1 VKIPAHLGIG
11 KAPVSVGGGAVGLH
25 FDVVPG
31 DAKHSILL
39 YRMNSVEP
47 GTAMPELA
55 RSIIHKEGVD
65 LIRQWID
72 NMPSKK

>member
-1 VKIPAHLGIG
+1 MEQ
-11 KAPVSVGGGAVGLH
+11 
-25 FDVVPG
+25 
-31 DAKHSILL
+31 
-39 YRMNSVEP
+39 MNSLEP

-72 NMPSKK
+72 SMPSKK